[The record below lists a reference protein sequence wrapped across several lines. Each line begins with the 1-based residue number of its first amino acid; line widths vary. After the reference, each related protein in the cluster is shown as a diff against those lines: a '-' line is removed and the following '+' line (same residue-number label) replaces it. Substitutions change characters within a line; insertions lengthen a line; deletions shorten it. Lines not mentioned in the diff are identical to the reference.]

1 LHNFNVYY
9 YRFSHVSII
18 IIMIISLA
26 MFLFFDELHVLQKF
40 ICNWL
45 IYFMVDFIGERK
57 EVSLVLTIISSKL
70 VYRIIC
76 ARTYYSDLRKYISIK
91 YFLELNL

>member
-1 LHNFNVYY
+1 
-9 YRFSHVSII
+9 
-18 IIMIISLA
+18 

>member
-1 LHNFNVYY
+1 
-9 YRFSHVSII
+9 
-18 IIMIISLA
+18 
-26 MFLFFDELHVLQKF
+26 
-40 ICNWL
+40 
-45 IYFMVDFIGERK
+45 MVDFIGERK
-57 EVSLVLTIISSKL
+57 EVSLVLTTISSKL